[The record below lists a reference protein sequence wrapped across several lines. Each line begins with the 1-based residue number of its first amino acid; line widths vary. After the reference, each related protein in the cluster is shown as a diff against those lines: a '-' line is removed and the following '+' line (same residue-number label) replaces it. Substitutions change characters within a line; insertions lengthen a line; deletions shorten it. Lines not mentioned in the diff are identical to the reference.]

1 MTDDITMLQVTDMM
15 ANALMAWL
23 GQPVVVY
30 LTHVSEESLDGVPMP
45 PKGPYEP
52 CPPYPVPT
60 PTPGA
65 GGPNITGGTPII
77 PGAPGPTGNVG
88 PIMGSPIGSAS
99 VWGGLPEPCPRE
111 AGTGVIAG
119 TLGFVGSDYIIIR
132 VPRHGV
138 CVDLLIPFG
147 AIGMIVP
154 GYLA

>member
-1 MTDDITMLQVTDMM
+1 MTDNITMLQVPNVFAGTL
-15 ANALMAWL
+15 AALV

-30 LTHVSEESLDGVPMP
+30 LMHVSAESLECVPMP

-52 CPPYPVPT
+52 CPPYPVP
-60 PTPGA
+60 PAPVA
-65 GGPNITGGTPII
+65 GGPDITGGTPII

-99 VWGGLPEPCPRE
+99 LWGLPEPCPKE
-111 AGTGVIAG
+111 MGTGVVAG

-132 VPRHGV
+132 VPSHGV
-138 CVDLLIPFG
+138 CVDLLVPIG